1 MKVTPICPTC
11 SEGSED
17 TKHMFFL
24 CSRAKEVWKRL
35 GMDDII
41 DKACKVD
48 LAGEAVLEYL
58 LLLLDQDFRI
68 MGYHNVREMIAVSAW
83 YLWWERRK
91 LVHKETTRM
100 HFRFQWGF

>member
-11 SEGSED
+11 YEGSED
-17 TKHMFFL
+17 TKHMLFL
-24 CSRAKEVWKRL
+24 CSREKEVWTRL

-58 LLLLDQDFRI
+58 LLLPDQDLRI
-68 MGYHNVREMIAVSAW
+68 MGHHNVREMIAVSAW
-83 YLWWERRK
+83 YL
-91 LVHKETTRM
+91 
-100 HFRFQWGF
+100 